1 MQEPLAF
8 LGGRWIAASAAAV
21 SVSDVGFILGA
32 SVAEQMRTFAGQVF
46 HLDDHLARL
55 AQSLAIVG
63 LQPGMTGDEFAQ
75 TARELVAR
83 NHALLAPGDDL
94 ALSIFVTPGDYPTY
108 GEARGAARRQPAC
121 SPGPPSACT
130 PTLCRSI
137 AGWRGIEAVRRW
149 PPRTS
154 NKFRPAVG
162 RRV

>member
-75 TARELVAR
+75 TARELVR
-83 NHALLAPGDDL
+83 EIMPCWPLATIWRCRSSSRP
-94 ALSIFVTPGDYPTY
+94 ATIRPM
-108 GEARGAARRQPAC
+108 AKRRGTAAPAGVF
-121 SPGPPSACT
+121 PGPPSACT